1 MIGTFLDWF
10 SNLEPGIKIYW
21 AIAIVSSIVFLI
33 QTIVSLI
40 GIGDF
45 ETDLDAGGGDGM
57 DSSGFSDLL
66 SMRNAINF
74 LLGLGWSGVCFYDK
88 ISNGFILALVSI
100 IFGLAFVAIFI
111 YVFKKMMK
119 LESNG
124 AFDINTAIGKT
135 CDVYLR
141 IPANRSGTGKVQI
154 SFSGSVQEL
163 DAVTD
168 GEMIPSGSKV
178 TVVEILNNK
187 ILRVEKI

>member
-45 ETDLDAGGGDGM
+45 ETDLDVGGGDGM

-74 LLGLGWSGVCFYDK
+74 LLGLGWSGVCFYDR

-141 IPANRSGTGKVQI
+141 IPANRAGTGKVQI
-154 SFSGSVQEL
+154 SFNGSVQEL

>member
-10 SNLEPGIKIYW
+10 CNLEPGIKIYW

-45 ETDLDAGGGDGM
+45 ETDLDVGGGDGM

-74 LLGLGWSGVCFYDK
+74 LLGLGWSGVCFYDR

-141 IPANRSGTGKVQI
+141 IPANRAGTGKVQI

>member
-45 ETDLDAGGGDGM
+45 ETDLDVGGGDGM

-74 LLGLGWSGVCFYDK
+74 LLGLGWSGVCFYDR

-124 AFDINTAIGKT
+124 AYDINTAIGKT

-141 IPANRSGTGKVQI
+141 IPANRAGTGKVQI
-154 SFSGSVQEL
+154 SFNGSIQEI

-187 ILRVEKI
+187 ILRVEKV

>member
-45 ETDLDAGGGDGM
+45 ETDLDVGGGDGM

-74 LLGLGWSGVCFYDK
+74 LLGLGWSGVCFYDR
-88 ISNGFILALVSI
+88 ISNGFILGLVSI

-124 AFDINTAIGKT
+124 AFDINTAMGKT

-141 IPANRSGTGKVQI
+141 IPANRSGSGKVQI
-154 SFSGSVQEL
+154 SFNGSIQEI

>member
-45 ETDLDAGGGDGM
+45 ETDLDVGGGDGM

-74 LLGLGWSGVCFYDK
+74 LLGLGWSGVCFYNR
-88 ISNGFILALVSI
+88 ISNGFILGLVSI

-141 IPANRSGTGKVQI
+141 IPANRAGTGKVQI
-154 SFSGSVQEL
+154 SFNGSVQEL

>member
-45 ETDLDAGGGDGM
+45 ETDLDVGGGDGM

-74 LLGLGWSGVCFYDK
+74 LLGLGWSGVCFYDR

-141 IPANRSGTGKVQI
+141 IPANRAGTGKVQI

-187 ILRVEKI
+187 ILRVEKV

>member
-1 MIGTFLDWF
+1 MIGTFIDWF

-21 AIAIVSSIVFLI
+21 AIALISSVIFVI
-33 QTIVSLI
+33 QTIVSFI

-45 ETDLDAGGGDGM
+45 DVDIDMNGGDGM

-74 LLGLGWSGVCFYDK
+74 MLGFSWAGVCFYDK
-88 ISNGFILALVSI
+88 ISNGFILALI
-100 IFGLAFVAIFI
+100 AILCGLAFVAIFI

-124 AFDINTAIGKT
+124 AYDINTAIGKT

-141 IPANRSGTGKVQI
+141 IPANRSGSGKVQI
-154 SFSGSVQEL
+154 SFNGSIQEI

-187 ILRVEKI
+187 ILRVEKV

>member
-45 ETDLDAGGGDGM
+45 ETDLDVGGGDGM

-74 LLGLGWSGVCFYDK
+74 LLGLGWSGVCFYDR

-141 IPANRSGTGKVQI
+141 IPANRAGTGKVQI
-154 SFSGSVQEL
+154 SFSGSIQEL

>member
-45 ETDLDAGGGDGM
+45 ETDLDVGGGDGM

-74 LLGLGWSGVCFYDK
+74 LLGLGWSGVCFYDR

-124 AFDINTAIGKT
+124 AFDINTAMGKT

-141 IPANRSGTGKVQI
+141 IPANRAGTGKVQI
-154 SFSGSVQEL
+154 SFNGSVQEL

>member
-45 ETDLDAGGGDGM
+45 ETDLDVGGGDGM

-74 LLGLGWSGVCFYDK
+74 LLGLGWSGVCFYDR

>member
-45 ETDLDAGGGDGM
+45 ETDLDVGGGDGM

>member
-45 ETDLDAGGGDGM
+45 ETDLDVGGGDGM

-74 LLGLGWSGVCFYDK
+74 LLGLGWSGVCFYDR
-88 ISNGFILALVSI
+88 ISNGFILGLVSI

-141 IPANRSGTGKVQI
+141 IPANRAGTGKVQI
-154 SFSGSVQEL
+154 SFNGSVQEL

>member
-45 ETDLDAGGGDGM
+45 ETDLDVGGGDGM

-74 LLGLGWSGVCFYDK
+74 LLGLGWSGVCFYDR

-124 AFDINTAIGKT
+124 AFDINTAMGKT

-141 IPANRSGTGKVQI
+141 IPANRAGTGKVQI

>member
-1 MIGTFLDWF
+1 
-10 SNLEPGIKIYW
+10 
-21 AIAIVSSIVFLI
+21 
-33 QTIVSLI
+33 
-40 GIGDF
+40 
-45 ETDLDAGGGDGM
+45 
-57 DSSGFSDLL
+57 
-66 SMRNAINF
+66 
-74 LLGLGWSGVCFYDK
+74 
-88 ISNGFILALVSI
+88 
-100 IFGLAFVAIFI
+100 
-111 YVFKKMMK
+111 MK

-141 IPANRSGTGKVQI
+141 IPANRAGTGKVQI

>member
-74 LLGLGWSGVCFYDK
+74 LLGLGWSGVCFYDR

-141 IPANRSGTGKVQI
+141 IPANRAGTGKVQI

>member
-45 ETDLDAGGGDGM
+45 ETDLDVGGGDGM

-74 LLGLGWSGVCFYDK
+74 LLGLGWSGVCFYDR

-124 AFDINTAIGKT
+124 AFDINTAMGKT

-141 IPANRSGTGKVQI
+141 IPADRAGTGKVQI